1 MLLRVTQMQQH
12 RVTKFGI
19 LLVQWNPDLQP
30 PRYNGHFFWP
40 PSKNDHTFS
49 CKETLVSKV
58 TSLLRPIF
66 LAHY

>member
-40 PSKNDHTFS
+40 Q
-49 CKETLVSKV
+49 TLVSKV